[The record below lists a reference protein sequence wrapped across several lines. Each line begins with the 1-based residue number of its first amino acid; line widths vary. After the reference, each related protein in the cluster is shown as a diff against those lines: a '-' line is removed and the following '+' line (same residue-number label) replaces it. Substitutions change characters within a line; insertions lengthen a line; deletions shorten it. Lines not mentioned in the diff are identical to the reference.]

1 MRDAADDITRRGAGI
16 VVVGNGGVD
25 HARDFHAE
33 QHLPFPIYTDPGR
46 ESYRA
51 AGLRR
56 DLAST
61 LNPKVLLHGVSA
73 LRQGF
78 RQTKVR
84 GDPWQQGGAFVI
96 GKGGTLKLAHVS
108 GEAGDH
114 PPVAE
119 LIAALDP

>member
-1 MRDAADDITRRGAGI
+1 MRDAADEFNRRGAGI

-33 QHLPFPIYTDPGR
+33 QRLPFPVYTDPGR
-46 ESYRA
+46 ESFRA

-61 LNPKVLLHGVSA
+61 LSPKVLLHGFSA

-78 RQTKVR
+78 RQTKVL

-96 GKGGTLKLAHVS
+96 AAGGALRFAHVS

-114 PPVAE
+114 PAIEV
-119 LIAALDP
+119 LLRALDG